1 MGFVMKHF
9 GVSSMILFC
18 DSTWFGF
25 LYGSMSM
32 IVTNKLTLLSVVYQ
46 FAYNILYQV
55 YICVQIRKFRMLCH
69 LKL

>member
-9 GVSSMILFC
+9 GVSSMILFR

-32 IVTNKLTLLSVVYQ
+32 IVTNKLTLLSVIDQ
-46 FAYNILYQV
+46 FT
-55 YICVQIRKFRMLCH
+55 YIKFIYVS
-69 LKL
+69 KW